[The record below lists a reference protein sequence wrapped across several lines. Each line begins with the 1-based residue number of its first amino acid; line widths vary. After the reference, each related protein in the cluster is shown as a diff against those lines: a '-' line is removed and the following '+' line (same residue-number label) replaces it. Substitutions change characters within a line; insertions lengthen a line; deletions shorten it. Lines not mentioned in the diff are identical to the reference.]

1 MQDVQAGLL
10 VNPVFAYSPYDAGKL
25 GIPPLSMQTK
35 DKEIKN
41 MDYLAVGQAKGA
53 KPTRGKSATRRS
65 VDTKSDKDDIVE

>member
-41 MDYLAVGQAKGA
+41 MDYLAVG
-53 KPTRGKSATRRS
+53 
-65 VDTKSDKDDIVE
+65 